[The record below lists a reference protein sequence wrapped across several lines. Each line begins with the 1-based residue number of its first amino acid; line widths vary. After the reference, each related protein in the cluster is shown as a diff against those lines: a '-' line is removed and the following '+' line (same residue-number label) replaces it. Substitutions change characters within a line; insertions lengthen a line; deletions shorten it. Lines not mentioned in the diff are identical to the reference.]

1 MKTKLLFLLFTLAA
15 ASGCYYDIE
24 EELYNCSVDP
34 AAVKYSSTVSN
45 ILTSNGCTG
54 CHSNTA
60 PAGGFNL
67 SNYNGVKAAV
77 SAGRLYGAINHEP
90 GFIPMPQGGGKI
102 NSCDIKRIKAWID
115 AGAPNN

>member
-1 MKTKLLFLLFTLAA
+1 MNTKFILFLLLIVAVT
-15 ASGCYYDIE
+15 GCYYDIE

-34 AAVKYSSTVSN
+34 ATVKYSTTVSN
-45 ILTSNGCTG
+45 IMTSNGCTG
-54 CHSNTA
+54 CHGNVA
-60 PAGGFNL
+60 PAAGFNL
-67 SNYNGVKAAV
+67 TNYNGVKAAV
-77 SAGRLYGAINHEP
+77 SANKLYGAINHEP